1 MRVMMPDGT
10 FEEIAEITDETSK
23 GQARKDPLNERD
35 HLAIQAKTSKTA
47 LAKLVKEVENRCV
60 YYTRSWSNLPDYDD
74 ILQEARIGILL
85 AVQKYDP
92 SRGHFASCLYWYIN
106 HSVHNYHRKKMSQLA
121 PGWRTNQNHDE
132 EPWLVRL
139 DAPNEHLD
147 GEITNGE
154 SLMLSE
160 AANQDELVE
169 KQQIKK
175 AVRAAVNGR
184 VEAMAGS
191 KKARTA
197 RIARH
202 LWLPPDGDVM
212 SLGDVGRFEG
222 VSGETIRLFVKHEH
236 AAALKEALMGFA
248 DF

>member
-1 MRVMMPDGT
+1 MRAMNPDGT
-10 FEEIAEITDETSK
+10 FEEVGEIADEQPK
-23 GQARKDPLNERD
+23 QAKQKDPLNERD
-35 HLAIQAKTSKTA
+35 RLAIEAKTNKAA
-47 LAKLVKEVENRCV
+47 LAKLVKEVENRCL
-60 YYTRSWSNLPDYDD
+60 YYTRSWSGLPDYDD

-106 HSVHNYHRKKMSQLA
+106 HAVHNYHRRKMTQLA
-121 PGWRTNQNHDE
+121 PGWRKCQNQDE

-139 DAPNEHLD
+139 DAPNEHLN
-147 GEITNGE
+147 GEVTNGG

-160 AANQDELVE
+160 AANQDDLVE
-169 KQQIKK
+169 KQQMKQ
-175 AVRAAVNGR
+175 AVREAVNAR
-184 VEAMAGS
+184 VESMAGA
-191 KKARTA
+191 KKSRTA

-236 AAALKEALMGFA
+236 ATALKDALRDFA